1 MTTFTDIADTKQRV
15 SMGQVVQM
23 LGLKLKQDGQHL
35 RGDCPFCNKQRTFR
49 VTPNAGHD
57 GLGMW
62 GCFGCAK
69 RGDSVALVAYMRDL
83 KMPEAA
89 RVIRDHFG
97 LDGAKTVPDRSP
109 SPPRQKEAR
118 KQAFDMERYLA
129 DLVPDAEELTPLG
142 IEPDTLRAFKAGYCK
157 VGGLREMLALGVCDR
172 KGDLLGFVGRSA
184 ELEAPALKLP
194 KGVPFTLEDIIFG
207 ADRVAS
213 GPLYLATDPL
223 HVLMAHDLGVSNV
236 VSFLTERITV
246 QQLVDLTTLMEEKQ
260 CDTVGP
266 Y

>member
-1 MTTFTDIADTKQRV
+1 MNTFVDIADTKQRI
-15 SMGQVVQM
+15 SISQVVQM
-23 LGLKLKQDGQHL
+23 CGLVLKSEGQHL
-35 RGDCPFCNKQRTFR
+35 RGNCPFCKKERTFR
-49 VTPNAGHD
+49 VTPGAGQD

-69 RGDSVALVAYMRDL
+69 RGDSVALVAYLRDM

-97 LDGAKTVPDRSP
+97 LDGARTVPNTSP
-109 SPPRQKEAR
+109 SPPAKEKR
-118 KQAFDMERYLA
+118 KQPFDMERYLA
-129 DLVPDAEELTPLG
+129 DLATDAEELAALG

-157 VGGLREMLALGVCDR
+157 VGGLRDMLALGVCNGR
-172 KGDLLGFVGRSA
+172 GELLGFVGRSI

-194 KGVPFTLEDIIFG
+194 KGVGFTLEDIIFG
-207 ADRVAS
+207 ADRVEA
-213 GPLYLATDPL
+213 GPLYLATDPV
-223 HVLMAHDLGVSNV
+223 HVLMAHDLGVTNV
-236 VSFLTERITV
+236 VSFLTERQTV
-246 QQLVDLTTLMEEKQ
+246 QQLVDLTTLMEEKR